1 MDSNKSTKN
10 TEESYIY
17 IYIYNL
23 NMIASKPFVLFLLD
37 TAVNNT
43 IIRSALLFI
52 YLLLFLLRESP
63 FPQTIRSA
71 QL

>member
-1 MDSNKSTKN
+1 
-10 TEESYIY
+10 
-17 IYIYNL
+17 
-23 NMIASKPFVLFLLD
+23 MIASKPFVLFLLD

-43 IIRSALLFI
+43 IIISALLFI
-52 YLLLFLLRESP
+52 YILLFLLRESP